1 VPESIGQKFERLVAI
16 MSRLRAPDGCPWD
29 REQTFDTIKPYTLE
43 ETYEV
48 LDAIDRRDWRDLAEE
63 LGDYMLQA
71 VFYAQMG
78 NEQDLFNISD
88 ALDAINEKLVR
99 RHPHVFAD
107 AVAETPADVKA
118 RWDVIK
124 DQEKAEKGKPPQ
136 GLLDGIPRAMPALI
150 ESQQISV
157 KAAGAGFEWPNFDEV
172 IAKLHEELE
181 ELRCA
186 GTAAER
192 EAEIGDLLFT
202 LVNIARWS
210 KVDAE
215 QALRGTNVKFRE
227 RFAYVESKLAERG
240 RTPLTSNLEEMESL
254 WQEAKTNPKS
264 A

>member
-1 VPESIGQKFERLVAI
+1 MPESIGQKFERLVEI
-16 MSRLRAPDGCPWD
+16 MARLRAPDGCPWD

-48 LDAIDRRDWRDLAEE
+48 LDAIDRRDWGDLAEE
-63 LGDYMLQA
+63 IGDYLLQA

-78 NEQDLFNISD
+78 REQGLFKIED

-107 AVAETPADVKA
+107 AIAETPADVKA

-124 DQEKAEKGKPPQ
+124 EQEKEAKGKAPQ
-136 GLLDGIPRAMPALI
+136 GLLDGIPRAMPALV
-150 ESQQISV
+150 EAQQISV
-157 KAAGAGFEWPNFDEV
+157 RAAGAGFEWPNFDEV
-172 IAKLHEELE
+172 IAKLHEELD
-181 ELRCA
+181 ELKRA
-186 GTAAER
+186 GTPAER

-210 KVDAE
+210 KADAE
-215 QALRGTNVKFRE
+215 QALRATNVKFRE
-227 RFAYVESKLAERG
+227 RFAYVERKLSERG
-240 RTPLTSNLEEMESL
+240 RTPSSSDLEEMESL
-254 WQEAKTNPKS
+254 WQQAKTKPKS